1 MKMVVLAT
9 AAALGVC
16 LAQACSDTSAESRGY
31 LHKDL
36 SEQMDTLAVYQDA
49 MGAEI
54 KAGRLADAAWY
65 LEGLDSVFSVISDQ
79 INEHHNLQRPFS
91 EYYQKKLEKPMQG
104 IRQSIEQNDTAAALN
119 QYKLLVN
126 RCNSCHRELG
136 VLEKAHY

>member
-1 MKMVVLAT
+1 MKMMVILAGIS
-9 AAALGVC
+9 LCVGI
-16 LAQACSDTSAESRGY
+16 LQACSNTNAESRGY

-36 SEQMDTLAVYQDA
+36 SEQMDALAVYQDA
-49 MGAEI
+49 MGVEI

-65 LEGLDSVFSVISDQ
+65 LEGLDSVFSVIGEQ

-91 EYYQKKLEKPMQG
+91 EHYKKKLEKPIDG
-104 IRQSIEQNDTAAALN
+104 IRESIEQNDTAKAHS

-126 RCNSCHRELG
+126 RCNSCHKESG